1 MMTITI
7 HSPLQV
13 ANRRLKNRLVA
24 LPVFTG
30 YAFPDGRVS
39 PKLIRHYRRL
49 ADAGAAMVVVAN
61 VAVHPGGTTSRHN
74 LRIDRDDHIPGLQRL
89 AAAIQSG
96 GAHAC
101 IQLNHAGRFAKT
113 AHPHLA
119 SPVNASHLAYNIAAM
134 KNFMHAFPLE
144 KRFGLTHSFLK
155 QFNSWRR
162 GMSTPQIEACIA
174 DFRSAARRARE
185 AGFDMIELHGANGY
199 LLCEFLSPAAN
210 RRSSGYGG
218 SFANRTAFPL
228 AVVRAIRSLRPDN
241 FPLGYRLLLEEWVPG
256 GIDLEDAVAFA
267 RLLEDEGVCYLSAAA
282 GTFNSIFTTQAIR
295 KMRRPAYL
303 REASARLTRSVQ
315 IPTIIAGR
323 VIHPALANELLQN
336 GVADLVGLG
345 RPLRVDNDWIRK
357 SLAPQTRIRTCIN
370 CNSCIKRVVL
380 EQGFNCRRWPVA
392 RQLRTDLDLKLLSRD
407 YRALWVIADQEDHC
421 RFEAALP
428 LLLAAGRWG
437 SRRWPG
443 LTLLFMDGAN
453 HSTDPALSRQEL
465 IRKVRAR
472 VRVANGDPRS
482 VQRMDTTLAVNQ
494 DRFVRRE
501 IQAGH
506 YGQVLIGFNPAEPWR
521 ARLLYSEGRK
531 VVGLVGAHPQPNR
544 LAVFLDLSATS
555 LLLLALLRQEFS
567 APTEVKLHL
576 IHALTGSRQ
585 SAVHR
590 WRQYRRIVGLE
601 ADVALRTIPAHG
613 DVAAALLAE
622 AQTSGCGSIVMGKRG
637 LSGIKRLLLGSIS
650 RAVLR
655 NLEGRSLLLVD

>member
-1 MMTITI
+1 MTITI

-267 RLLEDEGVCYLSAAA
+267 RLLENHLGA
-282 GTFNSIFTTQAIR
+282 G
-295 KMRRPAYL
+295 
-303 REASARLTRSVQ
+303 
-315 IPTIIAGR
+315 
-323 VIHPALANELLQN
+323 
-336 GVADLVGLG
+336 
-345 RPLRVDNDWIRK
+345 
-357 SLAPQTRIRTCIN
+357 
-370 CNSCIKRVVL
+370 
-380 EQGFNCRRWPVA
+380 QGPV
-392 RQLRTDLDLKLLSRD
+392 
-407 YRALWVIADQEDHC
+407 
-421 RFEAALP
+421 
-428 LLLAAGRWG
+428 
-437 SRRWPG
+437 
-443 LTLLFMDGAN
+443 
-453 HSTDPALSRQEL
+453 
-465 IRKVRAR
+465 
-472 VRVANGDPRS
+472 
-482 VQRMDTTLAVNQ
+482 
-494 DRFVRRE
+494 
-501 IQAGH
+501 
-506 YGQVLIGFNPAEPWR
+506 
-521 ARLLYSEGRK
+521 
-531 VVGLVGAHPQPNR
+531 
-544 LAVFLDLSATS
+544 
-555 LLLLALLRQEFS
+555 
-567 APTEVKLHL
+567 
-576 IHALTGSRQ
+576 
-585 SAVHR
+585 
-590 WRQYRRIVGLE
+590 
-601 ADVALRTIPAHG
+601 
-613 DVAAALLAE
+613 
-622 AQTSGCGSIVMGKRG
+622 
-637 LSGIKRLLLGSIS
+637 
-650 RAVLR
+650 
-655 NLEGRSLLLVD
+655 